1 MSSNDSNVDSPR
13 RFSRPRVSLKI
24 PQISFRD
31 IQSSSQHSPYIMS
44 AAMSQNPE
52 QPDWPNPVIQ
62 QLYAQRAG
70 DFVLKQFSGLNR
82 FTKSG
87 LSVGEKSVVWLY
99 AKFRTWSRK
108 WFTHCFLFIVV
119 LLYSIAGSAI
129 FMALEGTTLT
139 LRYSCFSFLVHDATS
154 KLLNH
159 NLMLVNRTAISC
171 WFARKSL
178 RKTPLCLL

>member
-1 MSSNDSNVDSPR
+1 MTAAT
-13 RFSRPRVSLKI
+13 
-24 PQISFRD
+24 
-31 IQSSSQHSPYIMS
+31 SQG
-44 AAMSQNPE
+44 QNAD
-52 QPDWPNPVIQ
+52 QPDWPNPIMQ

-119 LLYSIAGSAI
+119 LLYTIAGSAI
-129 FMALEGTTLT
+129 FIALEGTL
-139 LRYSCFSFLVHDATS
+139 C
-154 KLLNH
+154 
-159 NLMLVNRTAISC
+159 NL
-171 WFARKSL
+171 
-178 RKTPLCLL
+178 